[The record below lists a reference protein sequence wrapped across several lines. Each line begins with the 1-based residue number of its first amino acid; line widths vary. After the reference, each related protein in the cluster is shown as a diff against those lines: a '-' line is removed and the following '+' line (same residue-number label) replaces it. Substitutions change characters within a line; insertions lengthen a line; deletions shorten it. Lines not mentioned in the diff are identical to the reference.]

1 MLDLYFQ
8 LSPYLETLLRLAHL
22 PANYAFYVAVA
33 LPALV
38 WVGFAFWGALRA
50 ENGGHSFSINFIIG
64 MAIPVAY
71 PLTVPLIISRER
83 RKRRVA
89 RLQAEEEAKHRKV
102 QFKERHRPVAQ
113 FALQGKKKSSEGEPQ
128 MALDSPEFPAANEP
142 CVRYFSSIERRQT
155 EDSGA
160 RLHIEYGDGEELETE
175 RILEVFPKTLVV
187 QTWNDNVQN
196 HQSVRIPYAKIV
208 RARVLP

>member
-1 MLDLYFQ
+1 MLDFYFQ
-8 LSPYLETLLRLAHL
+8 LTSHLEALLRLAHL
-22 PANYAFYVAVA
+22 PVEYAFYVGVA

-38 WVGFAFWGALRA
+38 WVVFAFWGAQRA

-64 MAIPVAY
+64 MAIPVVY
-71 PLTVPLIISRER
+71 PLTVPVIIARER

-89 RLQAEEEAKHRKV
+89 RLQAEEEAR
-102 QFKERHRPVAQ
+102 QRRIPFKERHRPVAQ
-113 FALQGKKKSSEGEPQ
+113 FAGEKKVSSDGDPQ
-128 MALDSPEFPAANEP
+128 TVLESPEFPAANGP

-155 EDSGA
+155 EDAGA
-160 RLHIEYGDGEELETE
+160 RLHIEYGDGEELDSE
-175 RILEVFPKTLVV
+175 RILEVLPKTLVV

-208 RARVLP
+208 RARVLQ